1 MKSRLNTLAA
11 RTLSTTL
18 CGVILVACGGGD
30 ATAGTTSGR
39 SATTSPTAPT
49 TTTPTPV
56 PTAPTTTAPTAPTT
70 TAPTTAGAIT
80 NVRLENTSATVAQ
93 NNVPVTFGQ
102 VFAVGH
108 LAKGAGLV
116 GRLDDGSSLPLQ
128 VDVKAT
134 HPDGSVRHAV
144 ISAVL
149 PTLGAGQTRTLDLVR
164 SGTIA

>member
-1 MKSRLNTLAA
+1 MKSRLNSLAA

-18 CGVILVACGGGD
+18 CGAILVAFGGSN
-30 ATAGTTSGR
+30 ATAGSIYSGR
-39 SATTSPTAPT
+39 SVTTSPTAPT
-49 TTTPTPV
+49 TSTASTTTP
-56 PTAPTTTAPTAPTT
+56 APTA
-70 TAPTTAGAIT
+70 AAIT

-108 LAKGAGLV
+108 LAKGTALV
-116 GRLDDGSSLPLQ
+116 GRLDDGSTLPLQ

-149 PTLGAGQTRTLDLVR
+149 PTLGAGQTRTLDLVPN
-164 SGTIA
+164 GAAA